1 MKVSVTSASER
12 RATVADWL
20 DSVVPD
26 WLAEVMVPKK
36 AAPPWGTMA
45 RAVVAIW
52 APLAVGFIAGHREI
66 GLLPAMGG
74 LLSIMIDNGGTLR
87 ARVRRVGTAAIFG
100 GALGVAIGS
109 LIYGRGWVAVIA
121 IVIVAGVSSLM
132 ARLGGIGSV
141 TGLQLMVYTAICL
154 GPFGAL
160 RPWWHTAIEFVAGAA
175 WALLLIV
182 PGWLL
187 APRAV
192 EQGLVADV
200 YHRIADGLRAAGT
213 PGSPA
218 ARQNVTAA
226 LNAAYDGLLT
236 RRSASSG
243 RSQRTERLMAI
254 LNASHQMVEAA
265 AALRYAAGTQRYAA
279 GAQGHEAERTPPW
292 VTDTVDRLADLI
304 AEGQSGPLPLI
315 PPQWSAS
322 DGALALRDSL
332 VALTRVISGNEAPPS
347 TAPPQ
352 PRPRLAARVRAFG
365 DRLAEQLLGG
375 RIAWTFTIRLMLCTG
390 VAAVMSEVLPLT
402 RSYWVVMTV
411 AVVLKPDYGSVFT
424 RALQRG
430 IGTIIGACL
439 GAAILA
445 VVPYGPWLLIP
456 FGVLAALLPYGK
468 ARSFG
473 LSAVFL
479 TPFVVLLIDLL
490 EHTGWR
496 LAGDRALD
504 TVLGSAIVLIVG
516 YAPWPVS
523 WQAHLPSQ
531 FAETLRVVCAYIDE
545 ALVSAWGGEDASY
558 ATNSGDSG
566 PARQSRLRRQAFRS
580 LSDLR
585 AEFQRTLSEP
595 ERVSRRAAV
604 WWPAVVGLEELLDSV
619 TTVSLAIGRGAPAPD
634 RKSVNQITGTL
645 RAVAD
650 AMEAGRPPM
659 TGPLPSA
666 EDLRPVTEA
675 TRSVLAV
682 FTPTPQAADE
692 TGEPGIV
699 PDNRSLAETD
709 VQGLASRFTDHVEGD
724 QRDDQD
730 DRRRID
736 HPPVAVEQVV
746 QPVRQHGAPVG
757 GGRRQAQAEEAEHRQ
772 HQDRVGHGEGGA
784 HDDHAER
791 VRHQVTADS
800 RPLAA
805 AERLRG
811 LDVLPC
817 ADREDLAPDE
827 TGRAQPGQRRQEQD
841 DHQQVRREDRHQ
853 DEQQD
858 QRRQGQERVD
868 HAHHDHVDDA
878 ARPAGDRAVEGAD
891 HRRGDGHG
899 ETELKGRLAADHQ
912 PAEDVVTVPVRAERM
927 AAPRR
932 QGGVVEV
939 HRYLVGVVEQRAQ
952 EAERDQ
958 HQHDGRADLRPAIAG
973 PDAEG
978 GPASPPRVFRW
989 FLGAGRRR

>member
-1 MKVSVTSASER
+1 VTSASER
-12 RATVADWL
+12 RPTVADWL

-52 APLAVGFIAGHREI
+52 APLAVGFITGHREI

-87 ARVRRVGTAAIFG
+87 SRVKRVGCAAVFG
-100 GALGVAIGS
+100 GALGVAVGT
-109 LIYGRGWVAVIA
+109 LIHGHGWITVIV

-141 TGLQLMVYTAICL
+141 TGLQFMVYTAICL
-154 GPFGAL
+154 GPFGTL
-160 RPWWHTAIEFVAGAA
+160 RPWWHTALEFVAGAA
-175 WALLLIV
+175 WALLLIL

-192 EQGLVADV
+192 EQHLVGDV
-200 YHRIADGLRAAGT
+200 YHRIADSLRAAGT

-218 ARQNVTAA
+218 ARQNITTA
-226 LNAAYDGLLT
+226 LNAAYDALLT
-236 RRSASSG
+236 RRTAAGG
-243 RSQRTERLMAI
+243 RSRRTMRLVAI
-254 LNASHQMVEAA
+254 LNVSHQMAEAA
-265 AALRYAAGTQRYAA
+265 AALR
-279 GAQGHEAERTPPW
+279 HEGEQTPPW
-292 VTDTVDRLADLI
+292 VTDTVDRLASLI
-304 AEGQSGPLPLI
+304 VDGQSGPLPLI

-332 VALTRVISGNEAPPS
+332 VSLTRVISRNWAPPS
-347 TAPPQ
+347 TPQ
-352 PRPRLAARVRAFG
+352 PRQRPSLIARGRAFG
-365 DRLAEQLLGG
+365 GYVIDQLSGG
-375 RIAWTFTIRLMLCTG
+375 WIEWTFTIRLMLCTG
-390 VAAVMSEVLPLT
+390 VAAAMSEVLPLT
-402 RSYWVVMTV
+402 RSYWVVLTV

-430 IGTIIGACL
+430 IGTVIGAVL

-456 FGVLAALLPYGK
+456 FGILAALLPYGK

-504 TVLGSAIVLIVG
+504 TVLGSAIVLLVG

-523 WQAHLPSQ
+523 WQAHLPRQ
-531 FAETLRVVCAYIDE
+531 FAETLRVICTYIDE
-545 ALVSAWGGEDASY
+545 ALVTAWA
-558 ATNSGDSG
+558 DSPGTGTGTGTGTQADDG
-566 PARQSRLRRQAFRS
+566 PARQSRLRRQSFRS

-585 AEFQRTLSEP
+585 AEFQRTMSEP
-595 ERVSRRAAV
+595 EPISRRAAV
-604 WWPAVVGLEELLDSV
+604 WWPAVVGLEELLDAV
-619 TTVSLAIGRGAPAPD
+619 TTMSVAVGRGAPVPD
-634 RKSVNQITGTL
+634 RKSVNQVTGTL

-650 AMEAGRPPM
+650 AMEAGLPPQ
-659 TGPLPSA
+659 TGPLPPA

-675 TRSVLAV
+675 ARSVLAV
-682 FTPTPQAADE
+682 FTPTPQAPDE
-692 TGEPGIV
+692 VHGTGDRAGV
-699 PDNRSLAETD
+699 DLPDAD
-709 VQGLASRFTDHVEGD
+709 VQGLAGPLPDQVEGD
-724 QRDDQD
+724 ERDDQD
-730 DRRRID
+730 DRGRVD

-746 QPVRQHGAPVG
+746 QAVGQHGAPVG
-757 GGRRQAQAEEAEHRQ
+757 RGGRQAEAEEAERGQ
-772 HQDRVGHGEGGA
+772 RQDRVGHGEGGA

-791 VRHQVTADS
+791 VRYQVATD
-800 RPLAA
+800 RPPLAT
-805 AERLRG
+805 AERLRR
-811 LDVLPC
+811 LDVLPG
-817 ADREDLAPDE
+817 AYREDLAPDQ

-841 DHQQVRREDRHQ
+841 DNPQVRREDRHQ

-858 QRRQGQERVD
+858 QRGQCEERVD

-878 ARPAGDRAVEGAD
+878 ARPPGDRAVKGAD
-891 HRRGDGHG
+891 HRGGDRHR
-899 ETELKGRLAADHQ
+899 EAELEGGLAADHQ
-912 PAEDVVTVPVRAERM
+912 PAKDVVAVTVGAERM
-927 AAPRR
+927 ARPWWL
-932 QGGVVEV
+932 GGAVEV
-939 HRYLVGVVEQRAQ
+939 HRHLVGVVDQRAQ
-952 EAERDQ
+952 ETEDDQ
-958 HQHDGRADLRPAIAG
+958 RQDDARA
-973 PDAEG
+973 
-978 GPASPPRVFRW
+978 
-989 FLGAGRRR
+989 